1 MQAKSRRLCRIVRNV
16 GNCCRRYHIVF
27 LVVVALMLPA
37 CRVTRYVPVETERV
51 EVQDRVVDRW
61 HTDTI
66 SDTRL
71 IYINGD
77 TVRDIRYRERIRE
90 VIIRDTCVVERTIT
104 EPTPYPVERELTWW
118 ERVKIDLGG
127 YAFAFLAI
135 FVAGILWRLR

>member
-1 MQAKSRRLCRIVRNV
+1 MQTRPRRLRGIMRGV
-16 GNCCRRYHIVF
+16 GNNSRHYILVF
-27 LVVVALMLPA
+27 LALVAVTLTG

-90 VIIRDTCVVERTIT
+90 VIIRDTCVIERTVT
-104 EPTPYPVERELTWW
+104 EPTPYPVERELSWW
-118 ERVKIDLGG
+118 ERLKVDLGG
-127 YAFAFLAI
+127 YAFAILAI
-135 FVAGILWRLR
+135 FLAGILWRLR

>member
-1 MQAKSRRLCRIVRNV
+1 MQSRTRRLCRVLRGV
-16 GNCCRRYHIVF
+16 GNHSRYYLFVF
-27 LVVVALMLPA
+27 LALVAVTLTG
-37 CRVTRYVPVETERV
+37 CRVTRYVPVETERI

-104 EPTPYPVERELTWW
+104 EPTPYPVERELSWW
-118 ERVKIDLGG
+118 ERLKGDLGG
-127 YAFAFLAI
+127 YVFAILTFFI
-135 FVAGILWRLR
+135 AGIIWRAR